1 MFGGLIW
8 NPGCEAED
16 CSTVAEMSED
26 SFAFLSSLRC
36 KKVPIILCVYIY
48 VYVHICTDMSLR
60 SSEVY
65 IQYFFNH
72 DFNEWM
78 DEWMNFWGRF
88 SHYNWNS

>member
-16 CSTVAEMSED
+16 CPTAAEMSED

-36 KKVPIILCVYIY
+36 KKVPIILCVYVY

-72 DFNEWM
+72 APPDFNEWM
-78 DEWMNFWGRF
+78 NEFLRQIL
-88 SHYNWNS
+88 SL